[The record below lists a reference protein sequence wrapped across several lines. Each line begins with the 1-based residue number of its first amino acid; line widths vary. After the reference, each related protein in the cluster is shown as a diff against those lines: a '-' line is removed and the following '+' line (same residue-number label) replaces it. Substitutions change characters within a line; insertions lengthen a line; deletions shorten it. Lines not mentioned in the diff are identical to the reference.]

1 MFWSHDDKNN
11 GHLCLM
17 MLRDEQIDKQV
28 DRRTSNRCILVGKKR
43 LNIRLIICLY
53 LFLSGCTNNFIKYY
67 KRFLRKIDRELQLL
81 HRLLLLQA
89 MKVFVE
95 VFLPPRCVRHKVVI
109 LVQENHWLLSY
120 TEEYNLLFAKAQQAS
135 NNSFSETRLP
145 ASPKYTTSESNWK
158 QSLLSY
164 SI

>member
-67 KRFLRKIDRELQLL
+67 KRFLRKI
-81 HRLLLLQA
+81 
-89 MKVFVE
+89 
-95 VFLPPRCVRHKVVI
+95 
-109 LVQENHWLLSY
+109 S
-120 TEEYNLLFAKAQQAS
+120 NLIYKLIFKPAARNDLNPNNNNRKA
-135 NNSFSETRLP
+135 
-145 ASPKYTTSESNWK
+145 
-158 QSLLSY
+158 
-164 SI
+164 